1 MKNAASHGAGGGPEG
16 HDVLQELEEEINSWL
31 EQGGMNLVAR
41 LERLDPPEESSA
53 RASLQEFVRRQGTA
67 GVATEPTGHT
77 GHTEHTGHAEHT
89 EHTGHAEHVEA
100 DAGARWSSLLAA
112 YIDALSNSARQSA
125 DGTGPCAVSY
135 GLDEGHAGGCG

>member
-31 EQGGMNLVAR
+31 EQGGTNLMAR

-53 RASLQEFVRRQGTA
+53 KESIREFVRRQGT
-67 GVATEPTGHT
+67 PDDGHT
-77 GHTEHTGHAEHT
+77 TAVPADGADVTAERA
-89 EHTGHAEHVEA
+89 GN
-100 DAGARWSSLLAA
+100 DAGARWGSLLAA
-112 YIDALSNSARQSA
+112 YIDSLSHSARQGA
-125 DGTGPCAVSY
+125 DDTAPYAVSY